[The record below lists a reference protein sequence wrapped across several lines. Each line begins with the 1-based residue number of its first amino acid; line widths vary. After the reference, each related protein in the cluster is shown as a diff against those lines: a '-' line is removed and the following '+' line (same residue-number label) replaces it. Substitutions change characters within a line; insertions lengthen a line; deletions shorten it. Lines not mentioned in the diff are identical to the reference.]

1 METVHLR
8 CLDPDDKET
17 LDATFQWHCPEC
29 IEEQEHLM
37 SQSPSRRGMN
47 RPGRPVTIVFSMPSG
62 QGANNIPP
70 EILEL
75 LQIQFFRE
83 SIRALSTSPIN
94 VS

>member
-1 METVHLR
+1 METIHLR

-29 IEEQEHLM
+29 IEEQEHFL

-47 RPGRPVTIVFSMPSG
+47 RPGPMTIVFSMPSG
-62 QGANNIPP
+62 PAANNIPP

-83 SIRALSTSPIN
+83 SIRALSASPIN
-94 VS
+94 IS